1 MFSQTTE
8 YALRATVWLA
18 QNTGTPQTT
27 QQIAEA
33 TKVPLGYLA
42 KVLQALGKAGVVRS
56 ARGLHGGFELVKA
69 PEMVSILEIIAV
81 VEPIRRIRSCPLDL
95 NAHRLKLCPLHK
107 KMDQALAMIEET
119 FSSTTLA
126 DIVNTPSSSKP
137 LCDVMQVR
145 LGGARA

>member
-8 YALRATVWLA
+8 YALRAAVWLA

-42 KVLQALGKAGVVRS
+42 KVLQALGRAGVVSS
-56 ARGLHGGFELVKA
+56 ARGLHGGFELVKV
-69 PEMVSILEIIAV
+69 PEKITILEIISV

-95 NAHRLKLCPLHK
+95 NSHKLKLCPLHK

-119 FSSTTLA
+119 FSGTTLA
-126 DIVNTPSSSKP
+126 EVVNTPSTSKP
-137 LCDVMQVR
+137 LCDVMVVR
-145 LGGARA
+145 LEGGRA